1 MKEGVPPS
9 KDMLEKSLLKKG
21 SVYSSLFLKEV
32 NNKSSDISDRNDYI
46 NELFLYF
53 IVPLYEKVYQLKF
66 SGQQNLESL
75 QLEQWLY
82 FALRR
87 ATRKKI
93 PPLELLS
100 SYIKTSLSLIYI
112 LLVSLLYILVLP
124 AYILVSFKSESR
136 HVRSE
141 SIAVIRSTATYSKIS
156 FLEKEGVLFYFD
168 SFAFQEEQNGAS
180 LYSAP
185 ILVRFMGLFVIPWL
199 GLKDF
204 ISLFLTARKHL
215 GFLSSVKVL
224 AYYKK
229 RIAHKVSFEFYLNY
243 LLRRLKPKKFYTGNK
258 EDRFALIENRLCE
271 ASYIKCIC
279 MPHGLEYAFR
289 MPAGLVGDVFY
300 CNSQNAKDYLS
311 ELYKDSK
318 THFFFDINIVEK
330 MLSKHVLEEKE
341 KKVVFFPE
349 SREPEKNLSIIK
361 FLKESNINFYLK
373 LHAKDSIENYRP
385 FVDKSFLIDDFNT
398 GITNSIILARKS
410 TILLEAIY
418 NHSIP
423 IAVLVDDQDRAYVEF
438 MFPSLDDEKILKVY
452 SFDELK
458 NLIEELREE
467 NV

>member
-1 MKEGVPPS
+1 MKEGMPPS
-9 KDMLEKSLLKKG
+9 KDMLGKPLVNDRSI
-21 SVYSSLFLKEV
+21 YSPLFLKEV
-32 NNKSSDISDRNDYI
+32 NDKVDNISERNDYI

-53 IVPLYEKVYQLKF
+53 IIPLYEKVYQLKYA
-66 SGQQNLESL
+66 GKQNLKSL

-87 ATRKKI
+87 VTRKKVSS
-93 PPLELLS
+93 LELLS
-100 SYIKTSLSLIYI
+100 SYIKASLSLIYI
-112 LLVSLLYILVLP
+112 LLVSLLYILALP
-124 AYILVSFKSESR
+124 AYILVSFKSEIR

-141 SIAVIRSTATYSKIS
+141 SIAVIRSTATYSKIA
-156 FLEKEGVLFYFD
+156 FLEKEGVLFFFD
-168 SFAFQEEQNGAS
+168 SFAFKEEQKRLS

-185 ILVRFMGLFVIPWL
+185 IFVRLTGLIVIPWL

-204 ISLFLTARKHL
+204 ITLFLTARKYL

-224 AYYKK
+224 AHYKK

-243 LLRRLKPKKFYTGNK
+243 LLRHLKPKRFYTGNK

-271 ASYIKCIC
+271 ANYIKCIC

-289 MPAGLVGDVFY
+289 MPAGLVGDIFY

-311 ELYKDSK
+311 ELYKYSK
-318 THFFFDINIVEK
+318 THFFFDMNIVEK
-330 MLSKHVLEEKE
+330 MLSKNVVNEEE

-373 LHAKDSIENYRP
+373 LHAKDNIENYRP
-385 FVDKSFLIDDFNT
+385 FVDKSFLIDDFTT
-398 GITNSIILARKS
+398 GITNSITLARKS

-423 IAVLVDDQDRAYVEF
+423 IAVLVDEKDRAYVEF
-438 MFPSLDDEKILKVY
+438 MFPSLEDEKILKVY

-458 NLIEELREE
+458 NLIEELRGE